1 MALRKN
7 RLALGLVLMVGLIA
21 PAQADDEWDNYIYNY
36 LGRGDGI
43 YLGAGDASRAN
54 IAIQHPTPWPSYV
67 NDTNIRT
74 PARQGVGALERM
86 FQRYEPGSSSSPS
99 TVINIGSSGSN

>member
-1 MALRKN
+1 MALRKSSPFL
-7 RLALGLVLMVGLIA
+7 LAMLATAAVAA
-21 PAQADDEWDNYIYNY
+21 PAWAEDYAVNYMSHSDSITIG
-36 LGRGDGI
+36 L
-43 YLGAGDASRAN
+43 GDAPTSN
-54 IAIQHPTPWPSYV
+54 IIIQHPTPWPSYV